1 MTSLH
6 EALGFDPNDPGV
18 LRADALVTNDSML
31 LDQLIQMRI
40 DKGLSQT
47 EVGRRM
53 GVSQPTVASF
63 EAQRDPKLSTI
74 RRYAHAVE
82 ALVSHTVESDEGQPS
97 IGLAKGWSVLSG
109 QVEVIRMPKPN
120 HIAVLGNAI
129 ESKRTDFALG
139 A

>member
-18 LRADALVTNDSML
+18 LRADALVNNDSML

-82 ALVSHTVESDEGQPS
+82 ALVSHTVEPDEGQLS

-109 QVEVIRMPKPN
+109 QVEVIRMAKPN
-120 HIAVLGNAI
+120 HMAVSGNAI
-129 ESKRTDFALG
+129 ESKRSEFALG